1 MKTPMRCLCLCI
13 PLLLLLN
20 VNSING
26 NCHAQWPTCGTEEN
40 VVCKTKY
47 GKPVPHCK
55 IIRATPEF
63 RETIVDSHNFYR
75 NHVATGNE
83 TRGAFRPIADMRT
96 ISYDS
101 YLEFTAQCQASRC
114 NYDHDADCYA
124 TKNFTDVGQNL
135 NGRVI
140 EEDTNFTFSSV
151 EETRSMVSQWFEL
164 EIVESDDKV
173 LRDFSRMKA
182 VMIGY
187 LYQMVWAET
196 HRIGCGRSVKEDKY
210 NMMICNY
217 GPRGLRVTKP
227 IGKFGRP
234 CSRCPEKP
242 EKLSCNEVY
251 EGLCGEVDKSHYN
264 LTISRAAQVVDN
276 NMCSWLTKMCFATSF
291 SLNIWFSDLTNW
303 IS

>member
-151 EETRSMVSQWFEL
+151 EETRSMVSQW
-164 EIVESDDKV
+164 
-173 LRDFSRMKA
+173 
-182 VMIGY
+182 
-187 LYQMVWAET
+187 
-196 HRIGCGRSVKEDKY
+196 Y